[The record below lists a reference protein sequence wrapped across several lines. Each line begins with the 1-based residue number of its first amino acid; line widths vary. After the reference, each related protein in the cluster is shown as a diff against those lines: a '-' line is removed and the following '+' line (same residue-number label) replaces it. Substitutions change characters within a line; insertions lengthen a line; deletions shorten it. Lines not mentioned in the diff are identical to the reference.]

1 MHEEIRNTAPQK
13 QHNSYVE
20 GKAPG
25 EEGCTAKS
33 EKQKETGMGPLKT
46 QVKDLLNV
54 DLKNISIEREVFGF
68 HDSSSLASQGFSLSI
83 LSGQP
88 LVIKA
93 FLASLTFTQ

>member
-1 MHEEIRNTAPQK
+1 MHEEIRNTAPKK

-25 EEGCTAKS
+25 EGGCTAKS
-33 EKQKETGMGPLKT
+33 DKQKETDMETLNT
-46 QVKDLLNV
+46 QVKDLLKV
-54 DLKNISIEREVFGF
+54 DPKNLSIEREVFGF

-93 FLASLTFTQ
+93 FLASLAFTQ